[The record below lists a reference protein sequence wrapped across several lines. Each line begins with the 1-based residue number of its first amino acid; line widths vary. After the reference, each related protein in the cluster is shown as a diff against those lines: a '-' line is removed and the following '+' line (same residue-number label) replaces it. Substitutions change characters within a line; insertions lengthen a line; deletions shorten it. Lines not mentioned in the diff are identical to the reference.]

1 MPGLT
6 LVSGTT
12 AWPGIEY
19 WEARAATPSGPVH
32 VGSIHE
38 FDGLWV
44 PVCRAGHRL
53 PGSVEVSTAAA
64 TLQHHLTSGCTRT
77 TAR

>member
-6 LVSGTT
+6 LASGTT
-12 AWPGIEY
+12 AGPGIEY
-19 WEARAATPSGPVH
+19 WDARAATPSGHVH

-38 FDGLWV
+38 VDGLWV
-44 PVCRAGHRL
+44 PVCRRHHRL

-64 TLQHHLTSGCTRT
+64 TLQHHLMGGCTRT
-77 TAR
+77 AAR